1 MLAAVSIIGCWLT
14 AMNQLDRAFRC
25 DWQFPYNG
33 ATQFGQK
40 VPGLATPDGGRV
52 Y

>member
-1 MLAAVSIIGCWLT
+1 MLVAVSIIGCWLT

-33 ATQFGQK
+33 PTQ
-40 VPGLATPDGGRV
+40 ATPDGGRV